1 MNPFRS
7 LLAIVLTVVA
17 WSSAANAAA
26 LPDPIESGPTG
37 LAIEYHVSPADRP
50 ALRQLMQSSG
60 IKQFEKWKAQGII
73 KHYQL
78 LFNRYV
84 DSQNWDMMA
93 FVTFNTFSDV
103 ARWKAIEDK
112 TPAGLPLAALKLTKT
127 IRTTPADLY
136 FQGGTYESRPVTP
149 KSVFLI
155 IPYDYTVSTAEYI
168 KYSAGYIVPQFDGWL
183 GEGVI
188 ASYGIYLGR
197 YAVDRHWSALLV
209 LEYKDDAALGLRE
222 KTIAKVRAS
231 LRENPAWKAI
241 SDNKQNVRVGRA
253 YIMADPLLP

>member
-1 MNPFRS
+1 M
-7 LLAIVLTVVA
+7 
-17 WSSAANAAA
+17 
-26 LPDPIESGPTG
+26 G
-37 LAIEYHVSPADRP
+37 LAIEYHVAPADRI
-50 ALRQLMQSSG
+50 ALRKLMQSTG

-93 FVTFNTFSDV
+93 FVTFNTFADV
-103 ARWKAIEDK
+103 TRWKGIEEH
-112 TPAGLPLAALKLTKT
+112 TPAGLPHAALKLTKSIHT
-127 IRTTPADLY
+127 NPADLY
-136 FQGGTYESRPVTP
+136 FQGGTFATRPSSA
-149 KSVFLI
+149 KSVFLV
-155 IPYDYTVSTAEYI
+155 IPYDYTVSTAEYV
-168 KYSAGYIVPQFDGWL
+168 KYSEGYIVPQFDGWL
-183 GEGVI
+183 DEGVI

-222 KTIAKVRAS
+222 RTIAKVRS
-231 LRENPAWKAI
+231 RLRENPAWKAI
-241 SDNKQNVRVGRA
+241 SDNKQNVRVGRS